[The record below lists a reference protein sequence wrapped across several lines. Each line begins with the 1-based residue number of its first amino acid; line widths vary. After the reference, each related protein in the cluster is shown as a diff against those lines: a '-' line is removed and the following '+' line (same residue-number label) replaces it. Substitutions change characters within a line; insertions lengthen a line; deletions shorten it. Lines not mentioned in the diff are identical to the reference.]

1 MANFTHE
8 IIHRVSQVFLKLWLV
23 LCGLDIGITLSKPD

>member
-8 IIHRVSQVFLKLWLV
+8 IIHSVSQVFLKQWLV
-23 LCGLDIGITLSKPD
+23 LCGLDIDTTLSKSD